1 MKLLYTLLKKL
12 FYKNK
17 IIIPGP
23 EDIKN
28 ITETESY
35 VCEVSFKLTNENNID
50 IVFVTKEVKD
60 DTVEDIAQLAENAA
74 NLIVLINNGLM
85 KKELLRA
92 IKDLKKINM
101 NNDKKTLLLDNILF
115 FHNLLQEEFKSS
127 KKDNGPLI
135 KPSSVFKSI

>member
-1 MKLLYTLLKKL
+1 MKFLYTLLKKI

-17 IIIPGP
+17 IIIPRP
-23 EDIKN
+23 EDIEN
-28 ITETESY
+28 ITGTESY
-35 VCEVSFKLTNENNID
+35 VCEISFKLTNENNID
-50 IVFVTKEVKD
+50 IVFITKEVRD
-60 DTVEDIAQLAENAA
+60 DIVEDISQLAENAA

-127 KKDNGPLI
+127 KKDSGPLI

>member
-23 EDIKN
+23 EDIQN
-28 ITETESY
+28 ITGTESY
-35 VCEVSFKLTNENNID
+35 VCEISFKLTNENNID
-50 IVFVTKEVKD
+50 IVFITKEVRD
-60 DTVEDIAQLAENAA
+60 DIVEDISQLAENAA

-127 KKDNGPLI
+127 KKDSGPLI

>member
-1 MKLLYTLLKKL
+1 MKLLYTLLKKI

-17 IIIPGP
+17 IIIPRP

-60 DTVEDIAQLAENAA
+60 DIVEDISQLAENAA

-85 KKELLRA
+85 KKELLRV

-127 KKDNGPLI
+127 KKDSGPLI